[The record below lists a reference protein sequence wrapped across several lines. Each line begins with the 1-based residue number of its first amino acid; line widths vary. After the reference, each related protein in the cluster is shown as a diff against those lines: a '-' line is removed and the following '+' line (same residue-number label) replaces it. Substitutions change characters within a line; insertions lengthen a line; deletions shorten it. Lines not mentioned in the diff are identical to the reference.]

1 MLFYSTVAIV
11 IGTLLGGIGL
21 FYIIRKENGLKNLKK
36 AKLSNPRLYINII
49 SFVMLFI
56 GVALIASGVLS
67 FIYSHD
73 LIFSIIFTALI
84 ALYLLIDFILQKKL
98 KIKTLESHFWGDFFF
113 NILKHKI
120 MIIVRKPKK

>member
-56 GVALIASGVLS
+56 GVASYRL
-67 FIYSHD
+67 FIH
-73 LIFSIIFTALI
+73 
-84 ALYLLIDFILQKKL
+84 
-98 KIKTLESHFWGDFFF
+98 
-113 NILKHKI
+113 
-120 MIIVRKPKK
+120 MI

>member
-67 FIYSHD
+67 FIYSYY

-98 KIKTLESHFWGDFFF
+98 K
-113 NILKHKI
+113 N
-120 MIIVRKPKK
+120 

>member
-67 FIYSHD
+67 FIYSQD

-98 KIKTLESHFWGDFFF
+98 K
-113 NILKHKI
+113 N
-120 MIIVRKPKK
+120 

>member
-73 LIFSIIFTALI
+73 LIFSIIFTVLI

-98 KIKTLESHFWGDFFF
+98 K
-113 NILKHKI
+113 N
-120 MIIVRKPKK
+120 

>member
-67 FIYSHD
+67 FIY
-73 LIFSIIFTALI
+73 
-84 ALYLLIDFILQKKL
+84 YLGGYLRCHFLQL
-98 KIKTLESHFWGDFFF
+98 
-113 NILKHKI
+113 
-120 MIIVRKPKK
+120 

>member
-84 ALYLLIDFILQKKL
+84 VLYLLIDFILQKKL
-98 KIKTLESHFWGDFFF
+98 K
-113 NILKHKI
+113 N
-120 MIIVRKPKK
+120 

>member
-73 LIFSIIFTALI
+73 LTFSIIFTALI

-98 KIKTLESHFWGDFFF
+98 K
-113 NILKHKI
+113 N
-120 MIIVRKPKK
+120 

>member
-1 MLFYSTVAIV
+1 
-11 IGTLLGGIGL
+11 
-21 FYIIRKENGLKNLKK
+21 
-36 AKLSNPRLYINII
+36 
-49 SFVMLFI
+49 MLFI

-98 KIKTLESHFWGDFFF
+98 K
-113 NILKHKI
+113 N
-120 MIIVRKPKK
+120 

>member
-21 FYIIRKENGLKNLKK
+21 FYIIRIENGLKNLKK

-67 FIYSHD
+67 YIYSHD
-73 LIFSIIFTALI
+73 LNFSIILTALI

-98 KIKTLESHFWGDFFF
+98 K
-113 NILKHKI
+113 N
-120 MIIVRKPKK
+120 

>member
-73 LIFSIIFTALI
+73 LIFSIIFIALI

-98 KIKTLESHFWGDFFF
+98 K
-113 NILKHKI
+113 N
-120 MIIVRKPKK
+120 

>member
-73 LIFSIIFTALI
+73 LIFSII
-84 ALYLLIDFILQKKL
+84 
-98 KIKTLESHFWGDFFF
+98 
-113 NILKHKI
+113 
-120 MIIVRKPKK
+120 

>member
-56 GVALIASGVLS
+56 GVALTASGVLS

-98 KIKTLESHFWGDFFF
+98 K
-113 NILKHKI
+113 N
-120 MIIVRKPKK
+120 

>member
-84 ALYLLIDFILQKKL
+84 ASYLLIDFILQKKL
-98 KIKTLESHFWGDFFF
+98 K
-113 NILKHKI
+113 N
-120 MIIVRKPKK
+120 

>member
-73 LIFSIIFTALI
+73 LIFSIIITA
-84 ALYLLIDFILQKKL
+84 
-98 KIKTLESHFWGDFFF
+98 
-113 NILKHKI
+113 
-120 MIIVRKPKK
+120 

>member
-56 GVALIASGVLS
+56 GVALIA
-67 FIYSHD
+67 
-73 LIFSIIFTALI
+73 
-84 ALYLLIDFILQKKL
+84 LYLLIDFILQKKL
-98 KIKTLESHFWGDFFF
+98 K
-113 NILKHKI
+113 N
-120 MIIVRKPKK
+120 

>member
-21 FYIIRKENGLKNLKK
+21 FYIIRKENGLENLKK

-67 FIYSHD
+67 FIYSQD

-98 KIKTLESHFWGDFFF
+98 K
-113 NILKHKI
+113 N
-120 MIIVRKPKK
+120 

>member
-84 ALYLLIDFILQKKL
+84 AFYLLIDFILQKKL
-98 KIKTLESHFWGDFFF
+98 K
-113 NILKHKI
+113 N
-120 MIIVRKPKK
+120 

>member
-21 FYIIRKENGLKNLKK
+21 FYIIRKENVLKNLKK

-73 LIFSIIFTALI
+73 LIFSIIFTELI

-98 KIKTLESHFWGDFFF
+98 K
-113 NILKHKI
+113 N
-120 MIIVRKPKK
+120 

>member
-67 FIYSHD
+67 FIYSHG

-98 KIKTLESHFWGDFFF
+98 K
-113 NILKHKI
+113 N
-120 MIIVRKPKK
+120 

>member
-11 IGTLLGGIGL
+11 IGALLGGIGL
-21 FYIIRKENGLKNLKK
+21 FYIIRKENGLKSLKK

-98 KIKTLESHFWGDFFF
+98 K
-113 NILKHKI
+113 N
-120 MIIVRKPKK
+120 

>member
-21 FYIIRKENGLKNLKK
+21 FYVIRKENGLKNLKK

-67 FIYSHD
+67 FIYSYD

-98 KIKTLESHFWGDFFF
+98 K
-113 NILKHKI
+113 N
-120 MIIVRKPKK
+120 

>member
-11 IGTLLGGIGL
+11 IGTLLGVIGL

-73 LIFSIIFTALI
+73 LIFSIIFTSLI

-98 KIKTLESHFWGDFFF
+98 K
-113 NILKHKI
+113 N
-120 MIIVRKPKK
+120 

>member
-67 FIYSHD
+67 FIYSYD
-73 LIFSIIFTALI
+73 LIFLIIFTALI

-98 KIKTLESHFWGDFFF
+98 K
-113 NILKHKI
+113 N
-120 MIIVRKPKK
+120 